1 MYKKF
6 MVTGLFL
13 LSTWSMFTIDETS
26 IPYESLIAKE
36 YNAIRSGANR
46 YSSFDTI
53 MNQSLRGKSV
63 EQKSK
68 IVADLKALKFA
79 IHTAYNKAEHDG
91 KSLWYYGYIWKDNN
105 PAIQSLLELES
116 EVAYKIK
123 ATEMELQSDITRFL
137 LYITPFASGILAGI
151 TLLWLAQS
159 NLSYD
164 YYVENKQHGL
174 LEMFQA
180 PTIDALKA
188 TGAAIKV
195 LLMGASKAAEGVKY
209 SADTGASLL

>member
-1 MYKKF
+1 MA
-6 MVTGLFL
+6 TGLFL
-13 LSTWSMFTIDETS
+13 LATWSMFAVDETS

-53 MNQSLRGKSV
+53 MNQTLRGKSV

-68 IVADLKALKFA
+68 IVADLRALKFA

-91 KSLWYYGYIWKDNN
+91 KSLWYYFYIWKDNN

-116 EVAYKIK
+116 EVDYKIK
-123 ATEMELQSDITRFL
+123 STEIELKSDISRFMA
-137 LYITPFASGILAGI
+137 YISPFASGVLAGI
-151 TLLWLAQS
+151 VLLWLAQG

-164 YYVENKQHGL
+164 YYVENKRHSL
-174 LEMFQA
+174 LDMLQA
-180 PTIDALKA
+180 PTVEVIKA
-188 TGAAIKV
+188 SGAAIKIV
-195 LLMGASKAAEGVKY
+195 LMGTSKAAEGIKY
-209 SADTGASLL
+209 SADAGANLL